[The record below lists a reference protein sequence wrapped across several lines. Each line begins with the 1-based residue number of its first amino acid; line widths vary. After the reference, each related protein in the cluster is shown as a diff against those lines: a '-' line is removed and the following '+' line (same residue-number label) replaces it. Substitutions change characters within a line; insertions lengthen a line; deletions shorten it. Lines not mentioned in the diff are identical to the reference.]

1 MDFGGTPRA
10 GAVLDRVSAPRAD
23 ESETGRWFEGIRDR
37 LQQSDAAVGA
47 VITPTRK
54 STFFTPLA
62 AYQPVVKVPRS
73 GDRHDPGTPC
83 PTLSGM
89 PGDGC
94 SQKGEAR

>member
-73 GDRHDPGTPC
+73 GDQHDRFRVLHCRAWRWGHAAVER
-83 PTLSGM
+83 G
-89 PGDGC
+89 
-94 SQKGEAR
+94 K